1 MLEELERE
9 RGTKWTGSDGDFLF
23 ENLKVE
29 QNGASGASRKPQ
41 SPNVSKDHQRNRYS
55 IWAV

>member
-1 MLEELERE
+1 MRERE